1 MIFKI
6 INNNCYR
13 LNIFEIK
20 KISDITKDIKKI
32 ITNNLI
38 FYLKKFKIFGDVK
51 LDIYTNKYYGTI
63 INIKRFKATND
74 KDSVQ
79 LHITYHFNNHILYKV
94 DYFELLEYINVKNQT
109 LYYYSNSYYLNI
121 TNNIKHNDFLKL
133 LEISD
138 IVFDDYFDILNKGL
152 KIYI

>member
-6 INNNCYR
+6 INNNYYR

-20 KISDITKDIKKI
+20 KISDIIKDIKKI

-51 LDIYTNKYYGTI
+51 LDIYTNKFYGTI
-63 INIKRFKATND
+63 INIKNFKTANN
-74 KDSVQ
+74 KNLVQ
-79 LHITYHFNNHILYKV
+79 LHITYHFDNHILYKI
-94 DYFELLEYINVKNQT
+94 DYFDLLEYTHIKNQT
-109 LYYYSNSYYLNI
+109 LYYYDNSYYLNI
-121 TNNIKHNDFLKL
+121 INKIEYSDFLKL

-138 IVFDDYFDILNKGL
+138 VIFDNYFDILNRGL